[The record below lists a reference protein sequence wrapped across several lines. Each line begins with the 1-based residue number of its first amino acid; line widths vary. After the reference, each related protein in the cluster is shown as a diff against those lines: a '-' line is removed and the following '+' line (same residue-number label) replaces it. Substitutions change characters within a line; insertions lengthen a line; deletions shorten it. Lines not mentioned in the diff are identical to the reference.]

1 MPHTVDA
8 ESIEDTKERQGLPI
22 YGVGKMCCSDKD
34 CTEELYEVAIEQG
47 FMEMLYR
54 LKRDYEENKE
64 QSELAVKYREC
75 QKEPE
80 DHSGRILELRELLQ
94 KLEQECKRLK
104 KKQMEAQKKM
114 GRAGT
119 GSPAG
124 EFTGIHSRW
133 EHSDGR
139 YYGRDGSTACGWC
152 LHTRGRKCRGY
163 VQ

>member
-1 MPHTVDA
+1 MDA
-8 ESIEDTKERQGLPI
+8 ESIEDTKERQGLAI
-22 YGVGKMCCSDKD
+22 YGVGKMRCSDKD

-54 LKRDYEENKE
+54 LKQDYEENKE

-75 QKEPE
+75 QREPE

-94 KLEQECKRLK
+94 KLEQECKRLMK
-104 KKQMEAQKKM
+104 KADGSTEEN

-119 GSPAG
+119 GFPAG
-124 EFTGIHSRW
+124 ELTGVHSGW

-152 LHTRGRKCRGY
+152 LHLRPEVPRQCTMNC
-163 VQ
+163 

>member
-1 MPHTVDA
+1 MVHKRRKIAAYWVDA

-94 KLEQECKRLK
+94 KLEQECKRL
-104 KKQMEAQKKM
+104 
-114 GRAGT
+114 
-119 GSPAG
+119 
-124 EFTGIHSRW
+124 
-133 EHSDGR
+133 
-139 YYGRDGSTACGWC
+139 
-152 LHTRGRKCRGY
+152 
-163 VQ
+163 